1 MISMGLIA
9 VLMTLAL
16 VVVVLGLYWLPSIL
30 AWFRQPP
37 DLFSVV
43 VLNGLLGWTLVGW
56 VVALGRVMRP
66 TGAHVATQPPY
77 PRGYQIARRSPRSSH
92 GGSPPM

>member
-1 MISMGLIA
+1 MISMGLMA

-66 TGAHVATQPPY
+66 TGAHVATQPY
-77 PRGYQIARRSPRSSH
+77 LRGYQVARRPPRSSH
-92 GGSPPM
+92 GD